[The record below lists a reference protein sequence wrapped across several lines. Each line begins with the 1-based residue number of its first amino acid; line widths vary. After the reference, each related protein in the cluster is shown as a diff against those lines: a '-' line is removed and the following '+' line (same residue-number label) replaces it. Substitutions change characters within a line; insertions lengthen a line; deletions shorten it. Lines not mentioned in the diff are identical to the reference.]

1 MSVFKKA
8 VSVSLW
14 TQKPV
19 TMKSLNLDAI
29 LTSPY
34 AYEQGLVKA
43 IDEAGRQHTLNNAG
57 EYYKHAQLKSTIK
70 IEGIERLNKTLFEM
84 VNRAAR
90 SVLHDGPVS
99 CHCFIAKQGSPSFP
113 EHQDP
118 DAVMLYVIE
127 GTKVL
132 NAHGEQYFI
141 RAGGIVTMAPNVP
154 HRAENRDAS
163 VMLSIG
169 FEKYISEKLNA

>member
-8 VSVSLW
+8 VSVSQW
-14 TQKPV
+14 TQKPI
-19 TMKSLNLDAI
+19 TLKSLNLDAI

-43 IDEAGRQHTLNNAG
+43 IDKDGLQHTLNNAG
-57 EYYKHAQLKSTIK
+57 EYFKHAHLKSTIK

-99 CHCFIAKQGSPSFP
+99 CHCFIAKQSSPTFP

-118 DAVMLYVIE
+118 DGVMLYVIE
-127 GTKVL
+127 GTKVM
-132 NAHGEQYFI
+132 NTPGEQHFL
-141 RAGGIVTMAPNVP
+141 RAGCILTMAPNVP

-169 FEKYISEKLNA
+169 FEKFISEKLNA